1 MDELNILDV
10 VALTENL
17 PQHKLYRGQ
26 VGTIVE
32 ELSPNVYEVEF
43 SDDNGVAYS
52 LQELSADQLMLL
64 HYQYLK
70 AA

>member
-1 MDELNILDV
+1 MNELNILDI

-32 ELSPNVYEVEF
+32 ELAPNVYEVEF

-52 LQELSADQLMLL
+52 LQELYADQLMLL

>member
-1 MDELNILDV
+1 MNELSILDI

-32 ELSPNVYEVEF
+32 ELAPNVYEVEF

-52 LQELSADQLMLL
+52 LQELYADQLMLL

>member
-1 MDELNILDV
+1 MNELNILDI

-32 ELSPNVYEVEF
+32 ELAPNVYEVEF

-52 LQELSADQLMLL
+52 LQELHADQLMLL

>member
-32 ELSPNVYEVEF
+32 ELAPNVYEVEF

>member
-1 MDELNILDV
+1 
-10 VALTENL
+10 
-17 PQHKLYRGQ
+17 LYRGQ
-26 VGTIVE
+26 IGTIVE
-32 ELSPNVYEVEF
+32 ELAPNVYEVEF
-43 SDDNGVAYS
+43 SDDNGVAYR